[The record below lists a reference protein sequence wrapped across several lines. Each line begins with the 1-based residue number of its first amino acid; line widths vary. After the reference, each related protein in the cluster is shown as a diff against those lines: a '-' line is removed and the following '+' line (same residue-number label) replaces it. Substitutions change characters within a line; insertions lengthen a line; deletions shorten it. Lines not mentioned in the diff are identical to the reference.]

1 MDLVELLTYCST
13 SVRKK
18 LTNSYPEHIHEL
30 EDGSIRLKVAK
41 IKTER
46 TDNHAASLIRCK
58 PSDLEW
64 VSDVFTLCS
73 EVAEVSKGE
82 SAWDMVTEEGET
94 LIELAYNR
102 KYINE
107 DGQECLKPKCFGRF
121 M

>member
-1 MDLVELLTYCST
+1 MIELITYSDKSVKDKLV
-13 SVRKK
+13 KD
-18 LTNSYPEHIHEL
+18 YPEHIHEL
-30 EDGSIRLKVAK
+30 EGGSIRLKVAK

-82 SAWDMVTEEGET
+82 SAWDMVTEEGEK